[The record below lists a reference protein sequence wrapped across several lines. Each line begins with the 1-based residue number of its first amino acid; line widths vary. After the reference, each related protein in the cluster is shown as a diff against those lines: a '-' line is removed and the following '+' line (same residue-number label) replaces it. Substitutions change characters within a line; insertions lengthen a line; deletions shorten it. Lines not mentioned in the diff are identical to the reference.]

1 MRPLT
6 ERLTLA
12 RRVSVVFLYTAALC
26 GLLGIG
32 PSGLVPAAEAAGQVD
47 IYEFPSEAMEARYR
61 SLIDEF
67 RCPKC
72 LNTNLSGSDA
82 PIAKDLRKTVW
93 RLLVQEEMSD
103 QEVRD
108 FLQER
113 YGDFVLYNPPF
124 KPGTWILWLAPV
136 FFLLV
141 GLLVLMRM
149 LRNRPDLAMSE
160 VDNERVEA
168 LLRDTPSGQG
178 ERASGNGV

>member
-1 MRPLT
+1 MLRIEVPVL
-6 ERLTLA
+6 RRIAGICLLLA
-12 RRVSVVFLYTAALC
+12 VSVG
-26 GLLGIG
+26 GL
-32 PSGLVPAAEAAGQVD
+32 PAADAAGQVD
-47 IYEFPSEAMEARYR
+47 VFDFPSAEMEARYR
-61 SLIDEF
+61 ALIDEF

-124 KPGTWILWLAPV
+124 KPGTWILWLAPIV
-136 FFLLV
+136 FGLV
-141 GLLVLMRM
+141 GLFVLARM
-149 LRNRPDLAMSE
+149 LRSRPEVALTEADRQRVDEILAGIE
-160 VDNERVEA
+160 GKA
-168 LLRDTPSGQG
+168 G
-178 ERASGNGV
+178 EEKGA